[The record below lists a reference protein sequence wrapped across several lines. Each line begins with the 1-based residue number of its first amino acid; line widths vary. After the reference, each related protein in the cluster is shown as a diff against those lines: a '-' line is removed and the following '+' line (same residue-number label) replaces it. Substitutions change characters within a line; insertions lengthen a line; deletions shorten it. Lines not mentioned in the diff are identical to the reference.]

1 MEFHGFPASSFL
13 NIVLDRHGPATVDQI
28 LPLVLPDFLSPF
40 QARTSLSM
48 LDFFVLLDSSSV
60 NPRSSLLFFFA
71 GMCLQ
76 EDYLQICRVQHDLT
90 DIERRL
96 LSKTRRTR

>member
-1 MEFHGFPASSFL
+1 M
-13 NIVLDRHGPATVDQI
+13 NIVLNRHVPRSAVDQL
-28 LPLVLPDFLSPF
+28 LPFVLPDFLSP
-40 QARTSLSM
+40 

-76 EDYLQICRVQHDLT
+76 EDYLQICRVQHDLI